1 MYKLNIR
8 NISISITI
16 LFFLLFF
23 VFLILG
29 TLSEKAPKINR
40 GVNTI
45 MGEVGI
51 SAPEGTKFTLK
62 NLKGETVN
70 LEDFKG
76 KPVVIDFWSSWCG
89 PCIKEA
95 GVLADG
101 YKEWNFRGVEFVGIA
116 IWDDKNSIENF
127 IQNNDIQYEILIDKE
142 GFTAVN
148 FGVIAVPEKFF
159 VKSDGSFAFKINGP
173 LDMKSLDKY
182 ISRLLEEEKK

>member
-1 MYKLNIR
+1 MHKLSIR
-8 NISISITI
+8 NISIFITI

-23 VFLILG
+23 VFLIIG

-51 SAPEGTKFTLK
+51 SAPEGTKFALQ
-62 NLKGETVN
+62 NLSGEIVK
-70 LEDFKG
+70 LEDFNG

-95 GVLADG
+95 KVLADG
-101 YKEWNFRGVEFVGIA
+101 YKEWKFREVEFVGIA
-116 IWDDKNSIENF
+116 IWDENKSIEAF

-142 GFTAVN
+142 GLTAVN

-159 VKSDGSFAFKINGP
+159 VKSDGTFAFNIN
-173 LDMKSLDKY
+173 
-182 ISRLLEEEKK
+182 

>member
-8 NISISITI
+8 HISISITI

-51 SAPEGTKFTLK
+51 SAPEGTKFALK